1 MGCNSRSCLPCYKSY
16 ELVVRYY
23 CFGCR
28 SSRLVCKNTIL
39 YLYLLLFLFKSDPDP
54 EPPGCAGDSD
64 DLPIPS
70 DQRSLSAAGPSSAA
84 NHDSSK
90 KNKLTAGKLE
100 LKFLKSKKEHLK

>member
-1 MGCNSRSCLPCYKSY
+1 MRYNCLVAGPVDWY
-16 ELVVRYY
+16 E
-23 CFGCR
+23 
-28 SSRLVCKNTIL
+28 KNTIL
-39 YLYLLLFLFKSDPDP
+39 YLYLLLFLFKRDPDL

-64 DLPIPS
+64 DPPIPS

-100 LKFLKSKKEHLK
+100 LKF